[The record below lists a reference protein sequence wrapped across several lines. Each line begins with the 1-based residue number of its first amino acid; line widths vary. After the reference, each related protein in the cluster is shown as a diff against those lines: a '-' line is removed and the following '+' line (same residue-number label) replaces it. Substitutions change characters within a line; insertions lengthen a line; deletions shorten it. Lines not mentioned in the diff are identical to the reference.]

1 MEFADKVVLV
11 TGSTS
16 GIGEE
21 TVRQFSRAGATVV
34 VNSSTSVAAGEALAG
49 SLDAASYVQGDISNE
64 QDASRLIATVLERHG
79 RLDVLVNNAGVTE
92 VIPHADLQR
101 ADVQVWRHIFEVN
114 VFGTWSVTVAAMD
127 ALRESRGAVV
137 NVSSVAGLRPTGSS
151 IPYAASKA
159 ALNHM
164 TVLLAKTVG
173 PEVRV
178 NAVAPGLID
187 TPWTEDWHDI
197 RQFVGAVAPL
207 RRSGSPLDVAEV
219 ILALAASSYVTG
231 QVVAV
236 DGGLTIA
243 V

>member
-21 TVRQFSRAGATVV
+21 TVRQFSRAGATVI

-101 ADVQVWRHIFEVN
+101 ADVQVWRHIF
-114 VFGTWSVTVAAMD
+114 
-127 ALRESRGAVV
+127 
-137 NVSSVAGLRPTGSS
+137 
-151 IPYAASKA
+151 
-159 ALNHM
+159 
-164 TVLLAKTVG
+164 
-173 PEVRV
+173 
-178 NAVAPGLID
+178 
-187 TPWTEDWHDI
+187 
-197 RQFVGAVAPL
+197 
-207 RRSGSPLDVAEV
+207 DVK
-219 ILALAASSYVTG
+219 
-231 QVVAV
+231 
-236 DGGLTIA
+236 
-243 V
+243 